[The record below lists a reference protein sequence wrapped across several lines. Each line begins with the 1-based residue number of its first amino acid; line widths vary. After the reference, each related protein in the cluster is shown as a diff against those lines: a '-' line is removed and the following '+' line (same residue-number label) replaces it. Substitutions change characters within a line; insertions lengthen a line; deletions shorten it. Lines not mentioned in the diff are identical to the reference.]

1 MPVKVVDQSTQ
12 DYLADLGL
20 ERSLEKYN
28 RELQRLYD
36 LVAKNPDLLEKL
48 RDRIT
53 KIEVRRDKLFKLI
66 REIRREVDPGSIISS
81 VNPGYH

>member
-1 MPVKVVDQSTQ
+1 M
-12 DYLADLGL
+12 A
-20 ERSLEKYN
+20 N
-28 RELQRLYD
+28 
-36 LVAKNPDLLEKL
+36 NPDLLEKL

>member
-1 MPVKVVDQSTQ
+1 MPVKVVDQSTR

-28 RELQRLYD
+28 GELQRLYD
-36 LVAKNPDLLEKL
+36 LVANNPDLLEKL

>member
-1 MPVKVVDQSTQ
+1 MPVKVVDQSTR

-36 LVAKNPDLLEKL
+36 LVANNPDLLEKL

>member
-28 RELQRLYD
+28 GELQRLYD

>member
-28 RELQRLYD
+28 GELQRLYK

-48 RDRIT
+48 RDKIT

-66 REIRREVDPGSIISS
+66 RVIRREVDPGSIISS